1 MRKTLAA
8 ILVFVVAATGFGAIL
23 VFDPAPAA
31 GPRLDADV
39 PPAAPGLS
47 FQQVDGSHWWLQVRL
62 DGGWADEVVAVE
74 AQDRSGAWQGLAP
87 RAWSPGEHWWAAS
100 LPLATEEVRF
110 RAHLQDGVVVESCWH
125 ALDGEP
131 RCEGGDATRN
141 AVLVGFAPGMM
152 PQVAVGSGLAG
163 LQVLDRIDA
172 LHVLV
177 VAGEPATAALLL
189 SAVAGVTYVE
199 EDAGVQSADEAGT
212 GLPDDPRIDRQY
224 GIPLAGFPGAW
235 STAGYGSD
243 AVTVAVVDSGITPS
257 HPDIDTGRVLPG
269 HDYVERD
276 GTPDDDCGHGTR
288 VAGVLAASTGNGV
301 GIAGA
306 AQATVLPL
314 KVLRGDCAGYVSHVA
329 MAVVAA
335 ADQDADII
343 SLSLGTSSDSRTLRE
358 AVSYAA
364 GSGSLVVAAA
374 GNTHGGTTRYP
385 ATYEGAIAVTA
396 VDEAASP
403 ASYAARGPA
412 VEVAAPGTR
421 IESTTRH
428 GGYATA
434 SGTSFAVPH
443 VSGALALARS
453 CAPGADAA
461 VIRAALAAT
470 SSDLGPAGRD
480 DATGHGLLA
489 ADRLVAELCGSR
501 ENQAPSARFD
511 ATPSGLS
518 VLFDA
523 TASDDPDG
531 DALAYG
537 WDFGDGVTGT
547 GATVLHTYA
556 QAGTFAVIL
565 DASDGRLRDQT
576 QTHVTVAESDLQAIF
591 SPSKGVNEWWVEVSV
606 TGDQPITAV
615 HVQVDDGSWRSLPR
629 TSWGAWAQSFH
640 VPAGSSVIFRASA
653 GDGDTTYSATYAWLG
668 DPPPPGPFSVFF
680 DPRSEENQW
689 WVEVAV
695 ASDLQVTTVEVRLD
709 QGDWR
714 TLPATSWG
722 TWAESFFVAP
732 GTDVT
737 FRAHAGTGETA
748 TSPAYTWG

>member
-1 MRKTLAA
+1 MHKPPAVV
-8 ILVFVVAATGFGAIL
+8 LVLMVGATGFGAIL
-23 VFDPAPAA
+23 LLEPPPETRV
-31 GPRLDADV
+31 GLDATEE
-39 PPAAPGLS
+39 PASPGLS
-47 FQQVDGSHWWLQVRL
+47 FQQVDGSLWWLQVRL
-62 DGGWADEVVAVE
+62 DGGWADDVVAVE
-74 AQDRSGAWQGLAP
+74 AKDRTGGWHALAP

-100 LPLATEEVRF
+100 LPLATEAVRF

-131 RCEGGDATRN
+131 RCEDTDATRS

-152 PQVAVGSGLAG
+152 PGLAVGSSLAG
-163 LQVLDRIDA
+163 LQILDRIDA
-172 LHVLV
+172 LDVLI
-177 VAGEPATAALLL
+177 VAGEPAAASLLL
-189 SAVAGVTYVE
+189 SAVPEVTYIE
-199 EDAGVQSADEAGT
+199 EDATVQSHDAAGSD
-212 GLPDDPRIDRQY
+212 LPDDPRIEQQY
-224 GIPLAGFPGAW
+224 GIPLAGFPDAW
-235 STAGYGSD
+235 TTAGYGSD
-243 AVTVAVVDSGITPS
+243 AVTVAVIDSGITPS
-257 HPDIDTGRVLPG
+257 HPDIDASRILPG
-269 HDYVERD
+269 HDYVQQD
-276 GTPDDDCGHGTR
+276 ATPDDDCGHGTR
-288 VAGVLAASTGNGV
+288 VAGVLGASTGNGV

-329 MAVVAA
+329 MAVVSA

-343 SLSLGTSSDSRTLRE
+343 SLSLGTSSDVRTLRD
-358 AVSYAA
+358 AVSYAT

-385 ATYEGAIAVTA
+385 ATYEDAIAVTA

-421 IESTTRH
+421 IETTTQH

-453 CAPGADAA
+453 CAPDADPAT
-461 VIRAALAAT
+461 IRAALAST
-470 SSDLGPAGRD
+470 SIDLGPAGRD
-480 DATGHGLLA
+480 DVTGHGLLA
-489 ADRLVAELCGSR
+489 ADGLVAALCGSR

-531 DALAYG
+531 DALAFG

-547 GATVLHTYA
+547 GATVRHTYA
-556 QAGTFAVIL
+556 QAGTYAVAL
-565 DASDGRLRDQT
+565 DASDGRLNDQS
-576 QTHVTVAESDLQAIF
+576 QTHVTVAESDLQATF

-606 TGDQPITAV
+606 TGDRPITVV

-640 VPAGSSVIFRASA
+640 VPAGSSVTFRASA
-653 GDGDTTYSATYAWLG
+653 GDGATAHSATYTWLG
-668 DPPPPGPFSVFF
+668 DPPPPGPFTVFF
-680 DPRSEENQW
+680 DPRSEENNW

-695 ASDLQVTTVEVRLD
+695 ASDHRVTTVEVRLD
-709 QGDWR
+709 QGAWR
-714 TLPATSWG
+714 TLPATTWG
-722 TWAESFFVAP
+722 TWAESFFVAS
-732 GTDVT
+732 GSQLM